1 MSRRT
6 GGLGRGL
13 GSLIPNG
20 VDTAAS
26 EFLDLAIEQVDPSPY
41 QPRRHFDEEA
51 IDSLTASIRELGV
64 LQPILV
70 RRSQGGDRFELVAG
84 ERRWRCARRAGLTH
98 IPAIVRQ
105 IDDVTSLAE
114 AVVEN
119 IQRQDL
125 NPLEE
130 AAAYRQLLEDF
141 DLTHDELATRVGRSR
156 TSVTNSL
163 RLLQLPAPVQRHIV
177 DGLLASGHAKV
188 LLGVSDRERQ
198 VTLADEVVS
207 EGWSVRHL
215 EAIVRLV
222 DDGADG
228 DEAAPGPVATA
239 TATTRSNAGLRE
251 PPPAGVLELEELLS
265 ERLSTSVAVR
275 LGSNGRGQIGI
286 EFGDVADLE
295 RIARLMIVPAEPV
308 D

>member
-13 GSLIPNG
+13 GSLIPND
-20 VDTAAS
+20 VDAGSS
-26 EFLDLAIEQVDPSPY
+26 EFLELSIDQIDPNPY

-70 RRSQGGDRFELVAG
+70 RRGSEPDRFELIAG

-98 IPAIVRQ
+98 LPAVVRD

-130 AAAYRQLLEDF
+130 AAAYRQLIEDF
-141 DLTHDELATRVGRSR
+141 DLTHDELATRVGKSR
-156 TSVTNSL
+156 ATVTNSL

-177 DGLLASGHAKV
+177 DGLLAAGHAKV
-188 LLGVSDRERQ
+188 LLGLSDRDEQ
-198 VTLADEVVS
+198 VQLATQVVD

-215 EAIVRLV
+215 ESTLRAREPEPEP
-222 DDGADG
+222 AS
-228 DEAAPGPVATA
+228 APPLAPPTSARPVE
-239 TATTRSNAGLRE
+239 LRD

-275 LGSNGRGQIGI
+275 LSTNGRGQIGI
-286 EFGDVADLE
+286 DFADVSDLE
-295 RIARLMIVPAEPV
+295 RIARLMVVAPEIT
-308 D
+308 

>member
-13 GSLIPNG
+13 GSLIPND
-20 VDTAAS
+20 VDADSS
-26 EFLDLAIEQVDPSPY
+26 EFLELPIDQIDPNPY

-70 RRSQGGDRFELVAG
+70 RRAEGGGRYELVAG

-98 IPAIVRQ
+98 IPAVVRR

-130 AAAYRQLLEDF
+130 AAAYRQLIEDF
-141 DLTHDELATRVGRSR
+141 ELTHDELATRMGRSR
-156 TSVTNSL
+156 AAVTNSL

-177 DGLLASGHAKV
+177 DGLLAAGHAKV
-188 LLGVSDRERQ
+188 LLGVSDRDHQ
-198 VTLADEVVS
+198 VDLADRVVAD
-207 EGWSVRHL
+207 GWSVRHL
-215 EAIVRLV
+215 ESVLRA
-222 DDGADG
+222 DDRPTD
-228 DEAAPGPVATA
+228 DDPPDPPPP
-239 TATTRSNAGLRE
+239 TTSSAKVTELSE

-275 LGSNGRGQIGI
+275 LAANGRGRIGI
-286 EFGDVADLE
+286 EFADVADLE
-295 RIARLMIVPAEPV
+295 RIARLMVVPAGDPR
-308 D
+308 

>member
-13 GSLIPNG
+13 GSLIPND
-20 VDTAAS
+20 VDAESS
-26 EFLDLAIEQVDPSPY
+26 EFLELPIEQIDPNPY

-70 RRSQGGDRFELVAG
+70 RRAEGGGRYELVAG

-98 IPAIVRQ
+98 IPAVVRQ

-130 AAAYRQLLEDF
+130 AAAYRQLIEDF
-141 DLTHDELATRVGRSR
+141 ELTHDELASR
-156 TSVTNSL
+156 MGKSRASVTNSL

-188 LLGVSDRERQ
+188 LLSVSDRDQQ
-198 VTLADEVVS
+198 VDLADRVAND
-207 EGWSVRHL
+207 GWSVRHL
-215 EAIVRLV
+215 ESVLRA
-222 DDGADG
+222 DDQPTSADPP
-228 DEAAPGPVATA
+228 DPPPS
-239 TATTRSNAGLRE
+239 TTRSAKVTELRE

-275 LGSNGRGQIGI
+275 LAASGRGQIGI
-286 EFGDVADLE
+286 ELADVTDLE
-295 RIARLMIVPAEPV
+295 RIARLMVVPADDPR
-308 D
+308 

>member
-13 GSLIPNG
+13 GSLIPND
-20 VDTAAS
+20 VDAAGS
-26 EFLDLAIEQVDPSPY
+26 EFLDLSIDQVDPNPY

-70 RRSQGGDRFELVAG
+70 RRAADSDRYELIAG

-98 IPAIVRQ
+98 IPAVVRQ

-130 AAAYRQLLEDF
+130 AAAYRQLIEDF
-141 DLTHDELATRVGRSR
+141 DLTHDELATRMGKSR
-156 TSVTNSL
+156 ASVTNSL

-188 LLGVSDRERQ
+188 LLGLSDREEQ
-198 VTLADEVVS
+198 VTLADQVV
-207 EGWSVRHL
+207 EHGWSVRHL
-215 EAIVRLV
+215 ESVLRTDEEPAPE
-222 DDGADG
+222 DAPEPSSADT
-228 DEAAPGPVATA
+228 APVQATA
-239 TATTRSNAGLRE
+239 TELRE

-275 LGSNGRGQIGI
+275 LASSGRGQIGI
-286 EFGDVADLE
+286 EFADVADLE
-295 RIARLMIVPAEPV
+295 RIARLMVVPV
-308 D
+308 DDVL